1 MIKKIPSKNVLVY
14 DPIVKRKANFG
25 FSQVDDSKK
34 LILDSDIIILMTD
47 WKNLKKLRKNFKNIN
62 LGKKV
67 IIDPHGLL
75 RSNFENKCKKY
86 FTLGRKNEI

>member
-1 MIKKIPSKNVLVY
+1 MNENINFPYYSISLNKKQY
-14 DPIVKRKANFG
+14 EIVTNE
-25 FSQVDDSKK
+25 SLDSKK

-47 WKNLKKLRKNFKNIN
+47 WKNLKKLKKDFKNIN
-62 LGKKV
+62 LSKKV

-75 RSNFENKCKKY
+75 RYSFENKCKKY

>member
-34 LILDSDIIILMTD
+34 LILDPDIIILMTD
-47 WKNLKKLRKNFKNIN
+47 WKNLKKLRKNFK
-62 LGKKV
+62 
-67 IIDPHGLL
+67 
-75 RSNFENKCKKY
+75 KY
-86 FTLGRKNEI
+86 KPRQKGNNRPSRITQI